1 MEKDQKQKEQVCMLT
16 NKIKFIEK
24 SMKYDIGAKLRVIF
38 TLQMQLNST
47 PVLPLQWEGLSYRI
61 PFADI

>member
-1 MEKDQKQKEQVCMLT
+1 MERDQKQKEQVCMLT

-38 TLQMQLNST
+38 TLQVQLNST
-47 PVLPLQWEGLSYRI
+47 PVLPLQ
-61 PFADI
+61 